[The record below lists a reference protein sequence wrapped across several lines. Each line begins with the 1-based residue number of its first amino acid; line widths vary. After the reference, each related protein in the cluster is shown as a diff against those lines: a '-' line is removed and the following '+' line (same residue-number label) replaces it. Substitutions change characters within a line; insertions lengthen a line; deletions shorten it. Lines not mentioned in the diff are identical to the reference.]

1 MLDED
6 NLDVLNKIIDDYMR
20 ALEKIWKK
28 KVEIFNLYKYLKL

>member
-20 ALEKIWKK
+20 ALEKILKK
-28 KVEIFNLYKYLKL
+28 R